1 MVSVAAQ
8 AGTLGSLKQE
18 DGSGTSLG
26 HLVKAHKERRRK
38 KKGGKE
44 ERKKRKKQ
52 HTTQY
57 YTDKL
62 LMSTDS
68 CVSEMAH
75 THTFKPRKW
84 RRRTF
89 TGSTVAVLCG
99 SSPPSDSSPSHTL
112 STAVLHLSLRGKRLM
127 NLRVFLVELPSYSG
141 CPHRPRLSQK
151 SQAHP
156 VLVRPWVEASP
167 SSGDHTAAT
176 RGLREL
182 QRVGAPSPEPAKGPG
197 RPLVAPSEMTVCGP
211 EPHRTI
217 QEVTFFCAFA
227 SRTTFH
233 ASEKAGT
240 RQRLRGRSC

>member
-1 MVSVAAQ
+1 
-8 AGTLGSLKQE
+8 
-18 DGSGTSLG
+18 
-26 HLVKAHKERRRK
+26 
-38 KKGGKE
+38 
-44 ERKKRKKQ
+44 
-52 HTTQY
+52 
-57 YTDKL
+57 
-62 LMSTDS
+62 MSTDS

-75 THTFKPRKW
+75 THTFKPRNW

-182 QRVGAPSPEPAKGPG
+182 QRVGAPSPEPVKGPWMAVG
-197 RPLVAPSEMTVCGP
+197 SSVRNDSLRPRASQDSTGSHIFLCVCLTHHLP
-211 EPHRTI
+211 
-217 QEVTFFCAFA
+217 
-227 SRTTFH
+227 
-233 ASEKAGT
+233 
-240 RQRLRGRSC
+240 RL